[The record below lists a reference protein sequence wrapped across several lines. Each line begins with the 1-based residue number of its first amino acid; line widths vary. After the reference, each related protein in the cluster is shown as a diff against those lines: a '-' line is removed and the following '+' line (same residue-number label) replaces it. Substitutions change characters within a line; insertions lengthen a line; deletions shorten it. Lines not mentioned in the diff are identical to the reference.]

1 MTDRRRLRFN
11 SQHNDRL
18 KALVKCWTVEEAR
31 VLIQDYRTDV
41 NQVVDNEM
49 RIQSVSELTKTYM
62 ECILSCM
69 ITLVKVIM
77 RKQP

>member
-18 KALVKCWTVEEAR
+18 KALVRCWTVEEAK

-41 NQVVDNEM
+41 NQVVDNEV
-49 RIQSVSELTKTYM
+49 RIQSVSELTKTYK
-62 ECILSCM
+62 CILSCM

>member
-18 KALVKCWTVEEAR
+18 KALVRCWTVEEAR

-41 NQVVDNEM
+41 NQVVDNEV
-49 RIQSVSELTKTYM
+49 RIQSVSELTKTYK
-62 ECILSCM
+62 CILSCM
-69 ITLVKVIM
+69 ITFVKVIM